1 MTELRL
7 ERVTFSYPDGTR
19 ALEAID
25 LTVPAGSSLAL
36 IGANGSGKTTLV
48 RHLDGLLRPSSGRV
62 LVDGRDAADRSVAQL
77 ARTVGLVFQRPERQI
92 FGSTVRSEV
101 EFGPR
106 HLGVDDAAAFA
117 RVRAAVARVG
127 LGEDLGAHPGDL
139 GQTRRKLLTIASVL
153 AMETPVV
160 VLDEPTTGL
169 DSRGVTLVG
178 TIVRELVAEGR
189 TVIGISHDMRFV
201 AETFER
207 IAVLGRGRVRLEG
220 TTTEVFAEDR
230 WAALAEAGLEPP
242 AAARIGARLGLG
254 STPTEEAIV
263 AALMAQQG
271 AG

>member
-7 ERVTFSYPDGTR
+7 DGVAYEYPDGTR
-19 ALEAID
+19 ALDGVD
-25 LTVPAGSSLAL
+25 LRIRPGTSLAL
-36 IGANGSGKTTLV
+36 IGANGSGKTTLA
-48 RHLDGLLRPSSGRV
+48 RHLDGLLRPLAGRV
-62 LVDGRDAADRSVAQL
+62 LLDGEDIAGMRVARL
-77 ARTVGLVFQRPERQI
+77 ARTVGVCFQLPDRQI
-92 FGSTVRSEV
+92 FGRNVRDEV

-106 HLGVDDAAAFA
+106 HLGLDETAAFA
-117 RVRAAVARVG
+117 RVTTALERVG
-127 LGEDLGAHPGDL
+127 MADQLGSHPDDLGES
-139 GQTRRKLLTIASVL
+139 RRKLLTIASVL